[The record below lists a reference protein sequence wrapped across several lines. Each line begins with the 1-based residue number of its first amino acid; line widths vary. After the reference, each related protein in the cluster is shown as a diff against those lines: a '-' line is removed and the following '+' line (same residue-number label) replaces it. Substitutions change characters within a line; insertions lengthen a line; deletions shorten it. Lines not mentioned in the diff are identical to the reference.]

1 MKQIMDLHTHTS
13 FCNHAYSSLKENMDY
28 SHEIGLK
35 VLGWS
40 EHGYGMP
47 GTTVRPMFFNFRV
60 IQDYYKDVRILKG
73 MEANIFNYQGDIFEE
88 EVLGKMDY
96 VIASLH
102 KNTIKPGTIEE
113 NTNAV
118 MKAMD
123 NPRVNILGHIHDGT
137 FPLDYKTIVQKAAD
151 KNIAI
156 EVNNS
161 SFIEKTFRK
170 DSKKNIQEILN
181 WAKTYKTKIIMNS
194 DAHIHYEIGNV
205 DLSIEQA
212 AKNDFPEEL
221 IINNSIGKLEK
232 LLEMKVL

>member
-1 MKQIMDLHTHTS
+1 MLIAIRVSAMRITRLPPFS
-13 FCNHAYSSLKENMDY
+13 
-28 SHEIGLK
+28 EI
-35 VLGWS
+35 
-40 EHGYGMP
+40 
-47 GTTVRPMFFNFRV
+47 
-60 IQDYYKDVRILKG
+60 
-73 MEANIFNYQGDIFEE
+73 
-88 EVLGKMDY
+88 
-96 VIASLH
+96 
-102 KNTIKPGTIEE
+102 TIIS
-113 NTNAV
+113 
-118 MKAMD
+118 
-123 NPRVNILGHIHDGT
+123 

>member
-1 MKQIMDLHTHTS
+1 MKKIMDLHTHTN
-13 FCNHAYSSLKENMDY
+13 FCNHAYSTLKENMEF
-28 SHEIGLK
+28 SQEIGLK

-47 GTTVRPMFFNFRV
+47 TTTVRTMFLNFRV

-73 MEANIFNYQGDIFEE
+73 MEANIFNYQGHIFEQE
-88 EVLGKMDY
+88 LLGQMDY

-102 KNTIKPGTIEE
+102 KNTIEPGTIEE

-118 MKAMD
+118 LKAMD
-123 NPRVNILGHIHDGT
+123 NRWVNILGHIDDGS
-137 FPLDYKTIVQKAAD
+137 FPLDYTFIVQKAAD

-170 DSKKNIQEILN
+170 DSKKNIQEILDL
-181 WAKTYKTKIIMNS
+181 AKKYRTKIIMNS

-205 DLSIEQA
+205 ELSEEQVQ
-212 AKNDFPEEL
+212 KNSFPEEL
-221 IINNSIGKLEK
+221 IVNNSIDSLEK
-232 LLEMKVL
+232 LLEKKIL

>member
-13 FCNHAYSSLKENMDY
+13 FCNHAYSSLKENMEY
-28 SHEIGLK
+28 SQEIGLE

-47 GTTVRPMFFNFRV
+47 TTTVKPMFLNFRV

-73 MEANIFNYQGDIFEE
+73 MEANIYDYSGRIFEQQF
-88 EVLGKMDY
+88 LGRMDY

-102 KNTIKPGTIEE
+102 KNTITPGSRQE
-113 NTNAV
+113 NTHALI
-118 MKAMD
+118 KACE
-123 NPRVNILGHIHDGT
+123 NPHVNILGHIDDGSY
-137 FPLDYKTIVQKAAD
+137 LIDYKAVIEKASE

-170 DSKKNIQEILN
+170 NSKENIQIILDL
-181 WAKTYKTKIIMNS
+181 AKEYKVPIILNS
-194 DAHIHYEIGNV
+194 DAHIYYEIGNV
-205 DLSIEQA
+205 DLAMEQVEI
-212 AKNDFPEEL
+212 NDFPEEL
-221 IINNSIGKLEK
+221 IINNSIKKLEE
-232 LLEMKVL
+232 LLEMKIK